1 MLKDEIKQAIFALQ
15 KQYPV
20 KRSALIPA
28 LLFAQKQEGYLS
40 LTIQAEVAALFEL
53 DPNEINA
60 IVTFYDM
67 LYDHP
72 MGKHLVHLC
81 KNVSCMLKGSDELTA
96 SICQKLNVKISE
108 TTEDGKY
115 TVLQSE
121 CLGACDRA
129 PMMILDE
136 KVFGPL
142 KQTDLDQIF
151 KCSHE

>member
-1 MLKDEIKQAIFALQ
+1 MLKDEIKQAILALQ
-15 KQYPV
+15 KKYPE
-20 KRSALIPA
+20 KRSALIPS
-28 LLFAQKQEGYLS
+28 LLLAQKQEGYLP
-40 LTIQAEVAALFEL
+40 LNIQAEVAALFEL

-67 LYDHP
+67 LYDRP
-72 MGKHLVHLC
+72 MGKTLVHVC
-81 KNVSCMLKGSDELTA
+81 KNVSCMLKGSDELLA
-96 SICQKLNVKISE
+96 SICQKLNVKVSG

-115 TVLQSE
+115 TVLPSE

-136 KVFGPL
+136 DVIGPV

-151 KCSHE
+151 K